1 MGRDRDTT
9 VINESG
15 VYALV
20 FGSKLPTAKEF
31 KHYTAQALADLLGIS
46 KVTWT
51 NRMKEPWK
59 QFGLDDF
66 RLISKYCRVDFVEL
80 VNGRLRLKGE

>member
-1 MGRDRDTT
+1 MSTRQAHE
-9 VINESG
+9 NLLSN
-15 VYALV
+15 L
-20 FGSKLPTAKEF
+20 KLLQKL
-31 KHYTAQALADLLGIS
+31 HTAQALADLLGIS
-46 KVTWT
+46 KATWT

-66 RLISKYCRVDFVEL
+66 RLLSKYCRVDFVEL

>member
-1 MGRDRDTT
+1 MSIRTDHENLLT
-9 VINESG
+9 N
-15 VYALV
+15 L
-20 FGSKLPTAKEF
+20 KLLQKL
-31 KHYTAQALADLLGIS
+31 HTAQVLADLLGIS
-46 KVTWT
+46 KATWT

-66 RLISKYCRVDFVEL
+66 RLLSKYCRVDFVEL

>member
-1 MGRDRDTT
+1 MDMRKDHQRLLDNLRLIQKNYT
-9 VINESG
+9 V
-15 VYALV
+15 
-20 FGSKLPTAKEF
+20 KE
-31 KHYTAQALADLLGIS
+31 LADVIGVS
-46 KVTWT
+46 KTTWT

-80 VNGRLRLKGE
+80 VNGRLRLKGD

>member
-1 MGRDRDTT
+1 MSIRTDHENLLT
-9 VINESG
+9 N
-15 VYALV
+15 L
-20 FGSKLPTAKEF
+20 KLLQKM
-31 KHYTAQALADLLGIS
+31 HTAQALADLLGIS

-66 RLISKYCRVDFVEL
+66 RLLSKYCRVDFVEL

>member
-1 MGRDRDTT
+1 MNQLQ
-9 VINESG
+9 VFSNERLG
-15 VYALV
+15 KIRTMNID
-20 FGSKLPTAKEF
+20 G
-31 KHYTAQALADLLGIS
+31 QA
-46 KVTWT
+46 TWT

-66 RLISKYCRVDFVEL
+66 RLLSKYCRVDFVEL

>member
-1 MGRDRDTT
+1 MDIRTDHENLLT
-9 VINESG
+9 N
-15 VYALV
+15 L
-20 FGSKLPTAKEF
+20 KLLQKL
-31 KHYTAQALADLLGIS
+31 HTAQVLADLLGIS
-46 KVTWT
+46 KATWT

-66 RLISKYCRVDFVEL
+66 RLLSKYCRVDFVEL

>member
-1 MGRDRDTT
+1 MSIRTDRENLLT
-9 VINESG
+9 N
-15 VYALV
+15 L
-20 FGSKLPTAKEF
+20 KLLQKM
-31 KHYTAQALADLLGIS
+31 HTAQALADLLGIS
-46 KVTWT
+46 KATWT

-66 RLISKYCRVDFVEL
+66 RLLSKYCRVDFVEL

>member
-1 MGRDRDTT
+1 MSTRQAHE
-9 VINESG
+9 NLLSN
-15 VYALV
+15 L
-20 FGSKLPTAKEF
+20 KLLQKL
-31 KHYTAQALADLLGIS
+31 HTAQVLADLLGIS
-46 KVTWT
+46 KATWT